1 MAFTPEERTLSLA
14 GILQAAWL
22 VQQIARTGV
31 ADSGVV
37 QSSLET
43 VCRIDT
49 DTVAGVYGGVGGA
62 ASGLRQLRTLFQR
75 PGSPPG
81 EYVRYALGL
90 IKLERKLARN
100 GTMLTELGDRI
111 DAARQQV
118 DMYGVMHANVIAN
131 LADIYVQTISTLR
144 PRILV
149 NGEPLHLANP
159 DNLNRIRA
167 LLLAGIRSAVLW
179 RQCGGSWLQLF
190 FGRRRELRH
199 AERLLA
205 NIATVP

>member
-1 MAFTPEERTLSLA
+1 M
-14 GILQAAWL
+14 
-22 VQQIARTGV
+22 
-31 ADSGVV
+31 
-37 QSSLET
+37 
-43 VCRIDT
+43 
-49 DTVAGVYGGVGGA
+49 
-62 ASGLRQLRTLFQR
+62 
-75 PGSPPG
+75 
-81 EYVRYALGL
+81 RYALGL

-190 FGRRRELRH
+190 FGRRRELQY

-205 NIATVP
+205 NITAVH